1 MSRKKKTVRPAVSA
15 SSETVEATGTSAN
28 QDRRS
33 FLSWVSI
40 GLGGAVAAELVWLL
54 SSFLR
59 PRRTSTAVEEA
70 RVLVTGPAERFEP
83 GSVTAFPQGK
93 FYLARLADGGFLALG
108 RECTHLGCTVTW
120 SQEEGRFLCP
130 CHASAFDLRGDV
142 LNPPAPRSLDLYA
155 VSIENREVKVDLAKR
170 SRRERFDVSQAVYV

>member
-1 MSRKKKTVRPAVSA
+1 MAPQKKET
-15 SSETVEATGTSAN
+15 SSPTPSPS
-28 QDRRS
+28 RRS
-33 FLSWVSI
+33 LFSWAWV
-40 GLGGAVAAELVWLL
+40 GLGSLALAETAWLVFSFLKPRQPAAIDAAERVVVAG
-54 SSFLR
+54 
-59 PRRTSTAVEEA
+59 PEE
-70 RVLVTGPAERFEP
+70 LFEP

-130 CHASAFDLRGDV
+130 CHASAFDLHGDV

-155 VSIENREVKVDLAKR
+155 VSIENRAVKVDVAKR
-170 SRRERFDVSQAVYV
+170 TRRSRFEASQVTYV